1 MSPRV
6 QHAWNDSMNVLLNF
20 LGFDI
25 NKATFFHL
33 GRYSLH
39 LVLQKELPMH
49 KHFNLA
55 IVPHCFLPIE
65 AVTKIHY
72 SFVSL
77 VLSNLQ
83 FPFCCWDT
91 LAINLEEMS
100 LDYLH
105 FLFPFPMRPVTLS
118 YSNLAKEDLAHPSVL
133 PFFSS
138 LSHTHTLSLFMKLS
152 LNSVTRLGE
161 FWKISATK
169 FTTKVAQIFGK
180 LFGLFGK
187 HFFWSKKLPWPHFGN
202 FWENWAIFY
211 STIWSHCLCKRKA
224 VLFFASVSAFGTWLE
239 WKEGCC
245 CWCCQV
251 ISINRLWSNA
261 VSSTVISF

>member
-138 LSHTHTLSLFMKLS
+138 LSHTHSISLHEVISEQRDQIGGVLK
-152 LNSVTRLGE
+152 NLGNKVYYQSSPNIWKTVWA
-161 FWKISATK
+161 FWK
-169 FTTKVAQIFGK
+169 
-180 LFGLFGK
+180 
-187 HFFWSKKLPWPHFGN
+187 
-202 FWENWAIFY
+202 
-211 STIWSHCLCKRKA
+211 
-224 VLFFASVSAFGTWLE
+224 AFLL
-239 WKEGCC
+239 K
-245 CWCCQV
+245 
-251 ISINRLWSNA
+251 
-261 VSSTVISF
+261 